1 MRAKTFDGKP
11 KIPAPMIPLIAMAT
25 RSQRRMPRIS
35 PTVAVSAD
43 TFVTSLLIIEIVRR
57 HNQGSS
63 PTIREGVTLYIEPL
77 ALVNQTPLLTRGL
90 RPRVGDHR
98 KFKLHQGKFGTS
110 QTMKLKTTSLFGAAA
125 FVAFALIASSSGQTQ
140 PTSKANAQ
148 TLQSLVNEAARKTLE
163 KFGNKKLEAM
173 QLSITLIDLR
183 DPAHPQQASFR
194 GNERVYPASVVKLF
208 YLAAAHRWLE
218 DKKIEDTPELRRALK
233 DMIVDSS
240 NEATQYVVDVITH
253 TTSGYELPPKE
264 MEEWQEKRNAVN
276 RYYASLGYT
285 NINVNQ
291 KTFCEDAYGREQVSR
306 KPDGSN
312 RNKLTTDATARLL
325 AEIVSGKAVT
335 PARSAQM
342 MELLKRDYSGTSK
355 DDDNQG
361 HGFTGIALQGRE
373 GVRLWSKA
381 GWTSTTRHD
390 AAYLELPDGAKFVLV
405 TFTMDHATE
414 REIIPSVA
422 KVVIEGIKDVK

>member
-1 MRAKTFDGKP
+1 
-11 KIPAPMIPLIAMAT
+11 
-25 RSQRRMPRIS
+25 
-35 PTVAVSAD
+35 
-43 TFVTSLLIIEIVRR
+43 
-57 HNQGSS
+57 
-63 PTIREGVTLYIEPL
+63 
-77 ALVNQTPLLTRGL
+77 
-90 RPRVGDHR
+90 
-98 KFKLHQGKFGTS
+98 
-110 QTMKLKTTSLFGAAA
+110 MKLKATNLIAVVSFALLLVSPLFGQTRTAA
-125 FVAFALIASSSGQTQ
+125 
-140 PTSKANAQ
+140 KAGDG
-148 TLQSLVNEAARKTLE
+148 TLQSLVDEAAKTTIE
-163 KFGNKKLEAM
+163 KFTDKKLMET

-240 NEATQYVVDVITH
+240 NEATQYVVDVVTH
-253 TTSGYELPPKE
+253 TTAGYELPPKE

-276 RYYASLGYT
+276 RYYSSLGYT

-306 KPDGSN
+306 RPDGSN

-325 AEIVSGKAVT
+325 AEIVTGKAVT

-342 MELLKRDYSGTSK
+342 MELLKRDYTGTSTDN
-355 DDDNQG
+355 DDQG

-373 GVRLWSKA
+373 GVRMWSKA

-390 AAYLELPDGAKFVLV
+390 AAYLELPDGSKFVLV
-405 TFTMDHATE
+405 TFTTDHANE
-414 REIIPSVA
+414 REIIPAVA
-422 KVVIEGIKDVK
+422 RVVIAGIKDVR